1 MHAWASDLFPIC
13 RSLTGDGVRR
23 TFDYLG
29 DILPG
34 LRRHKVASGTQAFDW
49 VVPDEWNIRDAF
61 VADATGRRIIDFQR
75 HNLHVV
81 GYSEPVDNVVE
92 LAELQQ
98 HLYSLQD
105 QPDAIPYVT
114 SYYARRW
121 GVLPAACPAG
131 IAPARPLSR
140 QDRRHPGSGRADL
153 CRPRHRRS
161 QRPRDSALDL
171 YLSSVDG
178 QQ

>member
-29 DILPG
+29 GILPG

-61 VADATGRRIIDFQR
+61 VADARGRRIIDFQR

-81 GYSEPVDNVVE
+81 GYSEPVDKVVE
-92 LAELQQ
+92 LAEL
-98 HLYSLQD
+98 
-105 QPDAIPYVT
+105 
-114 SYYARRW
+114 
-121 GVLPAACPAG
+121 
-131 IAPARPLSR
+131 
-140 QDRRHPGSGRADL
+140 
-153 CRPRHRRS
+153 
-161 QRPRDSALDL
+161 
-171 YLSSVDG
+171 
-178 QQ
+178 

>member
-1 MHAWASDLFPIC
+1 MTESQSRGAGDCIGDEMHAWASDLFPIC

-29 DILPG
+29 GILPG

-81 GYSEPVDNVVE
+81 GYSEPVDKVVE
-92 LAELQQ
+92 LDELR
-98 HLYSLQD
+98 S
-105 QPDAIPYVT
+105 ISIRCKT
-114 SYYARRW
+114 S
-121 GVLPAACPAG
+121 PTPF
-131 IAPARPLSR
+131 PT
-140 QDRRHPGSGRADL
+140 
-153 CRPRHRRS
+153 
-161 QRPRDSALDL
+161 
-171 YLSSVDG
+171 
-178 QQ
+178 